1 MSGVTSVKLPAGL
14 KGIGARAFIKTDIT
28 EITIPASVS
37 YIGDYAFAAC
47 KDLVSINVEPES
59 DYFKSIDGVLYSK
72 DGSEL
77 IWCPKRESADFII
90 PDGVKT
96 VKSGAFTY
104 SNVEKITVLD
114 PETEFEKYS
123 AGYRGYINEDAGGVF
138 NWIQESLTYVNI
150 VCLEG
155 SKAEKYG
162 EDNFVKITT
171 VNGDPTGCTHE
182 NFKLITVEATCT
194 ETGRIDARCE
204 ECGMLLETH
213 IIPARGH
220 SYESVT
226 VEPSYREKGHT
237 LHTCSV
243 CKDSYSDSYTEYREP
258 VVFDT
263 NGDGAINVKDSN
275 YMKRIIIGSIIP
287 NDKEFFAADVNGDG
301 LINTKDAFEIKRRF
315 IAG

>member
-1 MSGVTSVKLPAGL
+1 
-14 KGIGARAFIKTDIT
+14 
-28 EITIPASVS
+28 
-37 YIGDYAFAAC
+37 
-47 KDLVSINVEPES
+47 
-59 DYFKSIDGVLYSK
+59 
-72 DGSEL
+72 
-77 IWCPKRESADFII
+77 
-90 PDGVKT
+90 
-96 VKSGAFTY
+96 
-104 SNVEKITVLD
+104 
-114 PETEFEKYS
+114 
-123 AGYRGYINEDAGGVF
+123 
-138 NWIQESLTYVNI
+138 
-150 VCLEG
+150 
-155 SKAEKYG
+155 
-162 EDNFVKITT
+162 
-171 VNGDPTGCTHE
+171 
-182 NFKLITVEATCT
+182 
-194 ETGRIDARCE
+194 
-204 ECGMLLETH
+204 MLLETH